1 MTIESIVERFILEEI
16 LIGDNRTKIAPDESL
31 VSSNVIDSLAILR
44 LISFLEEEF
53 GIQVDDEELVPENF
67 ETLNE
72 IKAFVENKKANS

>member
-16 LIGDNRTKIAPDESL
+16 LIGDNRTKIDPDESL